1 MHHQQL
7 LMEVMKLV
15 WANRL
20 LNFHQI
26 KEAIGVCLIMFVW
39 MTICNDAI
47 GVVDTELILTDYEKI
62 NIKVWNTNKLI
73 IIIIFYKFHHLTK
86 FYIKFHHFLDFDLD
100 LRAVLR
106 VVDLR
111 VVVDLRAVLRV
122 VDFLLF
128 LPPSIGDSAY
138 IIYIFLYAKKVLF
151 LNCKY
156 KHRYEF

>member
-1 MHHQQL
+1 
-7 LMEVMKLV
+7 
-15 WANRL
+15 
-20 LNFHQI
+20 
-26 KEAIGVCLIMFVW
+26 
-39 MTICNDAI
+39 MTICNDVI
-47 GVVDTELILTDYEKI
+47 GVVDIELILTDYEKI
-62 NIKVWNTNKLI
+62 NIECGTQI
-73 IIIIFYKFHHLTK
+73 SYYYFTICHLSK
-86 FYIKFHHFLDFDLD
+86 FYIKFCHFLDFDLV

-122 VDFLLF
+122 VDFLF

-156 KHRYEF
+156 KHSYEF

>member
-1 MHHQQL
+1 
-7 LMEVMKLV
+7 
-15 WANRL
+15 
-20 LNFHQI
+20 
-26 KEAIGVCLIMFVW
+26 

-47 GVVDTELILTDYEKI
+47 GVVDIELILTDYEKI
-62 NIKVWNTNKLI
+62 NIKVWDTNKLI
-73 IIIIFYKFHHLTK
+73 III
-86 FYIKFHHFLDFDLD
+86 FYIKFCHFLDFDLD

-156 KHRYEF
+156 KHSYEF